1 MMALPSGVKV
11 TAWQVRLGT
20 TSLSS
25 SFPELACHTLTS
37 LPLLVAKS
45 SEDSL
50 QPSQHPVTCTKRNE
64 GGGGAYNGNE
74 TSVTGVLWQALIRV
88 GSKSWNVD

>member
-1 MMALPSGVKV
+1 MMMALPSGVKV

-20 TSLSS
+20 TSLNS
-25 SFPELACHTLTS
+25 SFPVLTCHTLTS

-45 SEDSL
+45 SDDSL
-50 QPSQHPVTCTKRNE
+50 QSRRASSYMQNKGSGWAN
-64 GGGGAYNGNE
+64 NGNE
-74 TSVTGVLWQALIRV
+74 MSVTGVLWQALIRV